1 MMMKFDNV
9 YLFYLVF
16 GVLFEILFICGIRKN
31 NSEEILTK
39 QQSQCFKGVF
49 IVLIFIHHFVIRMDN
64 QGYLYPFKFIGYI
77 AVAGF
82 FLFSGC
88 GLMRS

>member
-31 NSEEILTK
+31 NSEEVLTK
-39 QQSQCFKGVF
+39 
-49 IVLIFIHHFVIRMDN
+49 
-64 QGYLYPFKFIGYI
+64 
-77 AVAGF
+77 
-82 FLFSGC
+82 
-88 GLMRS
+88 